1 MMAGPTGIPAATQVR
16 RLQLRKPPIPVSESQ
31 KKVIGDLDE
40 KIRQGAMANL
50 GHAMNEVR
58 NLIRD
63 EVPSNTRVWKS
74 ADFPIRTRAAF
85 RPVTKAGDNFED
97 LIAGLTGKER
107 RDLVLRALDMTE
119 EHRVPYPQL
128 DAKDPEIEFKIDY
141 IKLYSDFRYFCESFL
156 WIRNKEKQKIPF
168 ILNPVQLHFL
178 FNRTG
183 RDLINKGRQHGFT
196 TLMLAYYLW
205 DSLRNQHTVTFI
217 LTHKKKATV
226 NLIRTIKSMWKC
238 LPDCIRPELLIDNKE
253 HLKFSTE
260 SEIIAEVVSEDAG
273 RSYTCNNLLCSEFSQ
288 WKIDET
294 RASGI
299 LQSIPKTLE
308 GGSITIEST
317 PYGIGNYYHRLC
329 ESAMNPHAESTYKY
343 FEYPWYL
350 NPDYDETWKQIAQTE
365 LEFNTKEAGRRMWF
379 QEYCCS
385 FEQSRRRFF
394 EKKSCVPR
402 AQHRTRIE
410 KDPEGNPYPGY
421 AYIFQEPIPGRRYVL
436 AADVA
441 EGLEHGDFNSGTV
454 IDRLT
459 REEVAHVYGH
469 QKPITL
475 AKILNWLGR
484 KYNNALLGVE
494 DMQDGRTV
502 LSYLVHTHEYP
513 NLFYHL
519 DPLGESDAA
528 PLGWQ
533 MTKKTRT
540 PMLSEFEE
548 DVRTG
553 TTKLAFWIRQREMEA
568 FTRDANGKATAPSK
582 MNDDTIISGAMANA
596 MLAYG
601 DMDQSN
607 PEINVEVS

>member
-1 MMAGPTGIPAATQVR
+1 MTGSVPIPASTQVR
-16 RLQLRKPPIPVSESQ
+16 RLQLRKPTGPDQATHQ
-31 KKVIGDLDE
+31 KNLDNLE
-40 KIRQGAMANL
+40 EDVRRGAMANL
-50 GHAMNEVR
+50 AHALTEAR
-58 NLIRD
+58 TLIRND
-63 EVPSNTRVWKS
+63 VPSNERVWRS
-74 ADFPIRTRAAF
+74 ADFPTRERGAY
-85 RPVTKAGDNFED
+85 RPVTPAGQTFDER
-97 LIAGLTGKER
+97 LSGISGVER
-107 RDLVLRALDMTE
+107 RKIILESLGMNE
-119 EHRVPYPQL
+119 EHTAPYPNL

-141 IKLYSDFRYFCESFL
+141 LKLYSDFRYFCESFL
-156 WIRNKEKQKIPF
+156 WIRTKEKQKIPF
-168 ILNPVQLHFL
+168 RLNLVQLHFL

-217 LTHKKKATV
+217 LTHKKKATI
-226 NLIRTIKSMWKC
+226 NMIRTIKSLWRC

-288 WKIDET
+288 WKIDEG
-294 RASGI
+294 RAAGI
-299 LQSIPKTLE
+299 LQSIPKTIE

-329 ESAMNPHAESTYKY
+329 ESAMNPHAESTFKY

-350 NPDYDETWKQIAQTE
+350 NPDYDDAWKLIAQTE
-365 LEFNTKEAGRRMWF
+365 LEYNTKEAGRRMWY

-394 EKKSCVPR
+394 EKKTCVPMAR
-402 AQHRTRIE
+402 IRLRIE
-410 KDPEGNPYPGY
+410 KDPSGNPYPNY
-421 AYIFQEPIPGRRYVL
+421 AYIFQEPVPGRSYVL
-436 AADVA
+436 GVDTC
-441 EGLEHGDFNSGTV
+441 EGLEHGDYNSGTV

-459 REEVAHVYGH
+459 REEVAQVYGH

-475 AKILNWLGR
+475 ARIVNWLGR
-484 KYNNALLGVE
+484 KYNMALLGVE

-519 DPLGESDAA
+519 DNLGESAAA

-568 FTRDANGKATAPSK
+568 FTRDAHGKGTAPSK
-582 MNDDTIISGAMANA
+582 MNDDTIISGAIANA

-601 DMDQSN
+601 DMNQSA
-607 PEINVEVS
+607 PEINVEVN